1 MKHKVCKYI
10 NSYAYKSQHDLIN
23 TALLKAVYE
32 IFNEVKIYTGIS
44 SWEILKKD
52 FSATNNLKFLY
63 VVPGKSKISGLMRYI
78 CSAINN
84 IFILLASKRTD
95 ILFYNF
101 NNVFSLHGLNWI
113 NLWLKR
119 KIIIVCHGELELLIS
134 NEGGFQSKIMRFL
147 CRNFYFKT
155 KLSNDISYIVLG
167 DCIID
172 NLNKL
177 ISKQKINHFFS
188 LDHPFIPNEIVSSEN
203 QKSSQIKVG
212 TVGELNSYK
221 GAEEYVKLL
230 QLIPIE
236 ILSKIEFYSIGSVN
250 SQYTELTKNNVIIP
264 GNGHRLSR
272 SEFDKY
278 VEELDYIL
286 FFYDNDKYKLIA
298 SGAIFDAIKYKKPI
312 IALENTYFRYLTN
325 KFGKIGF
332 LCKDV
337 NQMSEIISNLS
348 NLDKINFDFSKYYK
362 NLTQKSFSD
371 NLKNRISQCLM

>member
-1 MKHKVCKYI
+1 MSHKICKYI
-10 NSYAYKSQHDLIN
+10 NSYAYQSQHDLIN
-23 TALLKAVYE
+23 TALLKALYE
-32 IFNEVKIYTGIS
+32 NFKEVKVYTGNS
-44 SWEILKKD
+44 SWEILKKN
-52 FSATNNLKFLY
+52 FSDINKIKFLY
-63 VVPGKSKISGLMRYI
+63 VVPGKSKISGLLRYI

-101 NNVFSLHGLNWI
+101 NNVFSLHGLNFI

-147 CRNFYFKT
+147 CRNFYFNT

-188 LDHPFIPNEIVSSEN
+188 LDHPFIPYNIVSSEN

-221 GAEEYVKLL
+221 GAEEYVRLL
-230 QLIPIE
+230 QMIPFE
-236 ILSKIEFYSIGSVN
+236 VLRKVEFYSIGSVT

-272 SEFDKY
+272 SEFDNY
-278 VEELDYIL
+278 VEKLDYIL
-286 FFYDNDKYKLIA
+286 FFYGNDKYKLIA

-312 IALENTYFRYLTN
+312 IALENTYFNYLTN
-325 KFGKIGF
+325 KFGKIGY
-332 LCKDV
+332 LCKDIK
-337 NQMSEIISNLS
+337 QMSKVIMQLS
-348 NLDKINFDFSKYYK
+348 ESGKNEFDFSVYYI
-362 NLTQKSFSD
+362 NLTQDKFSG
-371 NLKNRISQCLM
+371 NLKNIISKCLL

>member
-1 MKHKVCKYI
+1 MKLKICKYI
-10 NSYAYKSQHDLIN
+10 NSYAYRSQHDLIN
-23 TALLKAVYE
+23 TALLKALYE
-32 IFNEVKIYTGIS
+32 NFKEVKIYTGNS

-52 FSATNNLKFLY
+52 FNGTNKIKYLF
-63 VVPGKSKISGLMRYI
+63 VVPGKSRIIGLLRYI
-78 CSAINN
+78 CSALNN
-84 IFILLASKRTD
+84 ILILLASKRTD

-101 NNVFSLHGLNWI
+101 NNVFSLHGLNLI
-113 NLWLKR
+113 NLLLKR

-172 NLNKL
+172 NLNQI

-188 LDHPFIPNEIVSSEN
+188 LDHPFIPYNIVNSEN
-203 QKSSQIKVG
+203 QQTSKIKVG

-221 GAEEYVKLL
+221 GAEEYVRLL
-230 QLIPIE
+230 MTIPIDV
-236 ILSKIEFYSIGSVN
+236 LRKIEFYSIGSVT
-250 SQYTELTKNNVIIP
+250 SQYTELTKHNVIIP
-264 GNGHRLSR
+264 GNGQRLSR

-278 VEELDYIL
+278 VKELDYIL

-312 IALENTYFRYLTN
+312 IALENTYFSYLTN

-332 LCKDV
+332 LCKNI
-337 NQMSEIISNLS
+337 NQMSKVIIQLLEFRNSE
-348 NLDKINFDFSKYYK
+348 FDFSGYYL
-362 NLTQKSFSD
+362 NLTQDKFSN
-371 NLKNRISQCLM
+371 NLKQIINKCLQ

>member
-1 MKHKVCKYI
+1 MRYKICKYI
-10 NSYAYKSQHDLIN
+10 NSYAYRSQHDLIN

-32 IFNEVKIYTGIS
+32 NFKEVEVYTGNS
-44 SWEILKKD
+44 SWEILKKN
-52 FSATNNLKFLY
+52 FSGINKIKFLY
-63 VVPGKSKISGLMRYI
+63 VVSGKSKISGLLRYI

-101 NNVFSLHGLNWI
+101 NNVFSLHGLNFI

-155 KLSNDISYIVLG
+155 KMSNDISYIVLG

-188 LDHPFIPNEIVSSEN
+188 LDHPFIPYNIVSSEN
-203 QKSSQIKVG
+203 QKSSPIKVG

-221 GAEEYVKLL
+221 GAEEYVRLL
-230 QLIPIE
+230 QTIPIE
-236 ILSKIEFYSIGSVN
+236 VLRKVEFYSIGSVT
-250 SQYTELTKNNVIIP
+250 SQYTELTESNVIIP
-264 GNGHRLSR
+264 GNGYRLSR
-272 SEFDKY
+272 SEFDDY
-278 VEELDYIL
+278 VEKLDYIL
-286 FFYDNDKYKLIA
+286 FFYGNDKYKLIA
-298 SGAIFDAIKYKKPI
+298 SGAIFDAIKYKKSI
-312 IALENTYFRYLTN
+312 IALENTYFNYLTN

-332 LCKDV
+332 LCKDIK
-337 NQMSEIISNLS
+337 QMSEVIIQLS
-348 NLDKINFDFSKYYK
+348 ESGKNEFDFSGYYT
-362 NLTQKSFSD
+362 NLTQGKFSG
-371 NLKNRISQCLM
+371 NFKNVISKCL